1 HERVGGDVGIV
12 PGRADRVRRRARRD
26 VGRKGDD
33 HQGHGVANLAQPPDA
48 HLRRIT
54 DLAKAA
60 HRTAYALEIVAGLT
74 ASLETAAIRAPAVRD
89 AGLAGLPVGAEAVP
103 AELLG
108 AQRAA
113 VVRLQVLAVARLA
126 RIEDAVA
133 ADLQPADLAAPVAV
147 PAVAVVALL
156 RVVEVAVPADGG
168 ATAPEEGAPEE
179 HREGERRP

>member
-1 HERVGGDVGIV
+1 
-12 PGRADRVRRRARRD
+12 
-26 VGRKGDD
+26 
-33 HQGHGVANLAQPPDA
+33 
-48 HLRRIT
+48 
-54 DLAKAA
+54 
-60 HRTAYALEIVAGLT
+60 
-74 ASLETAAIRAPAVRD
+74 
-89 AGLAGLPVGAEAVP
+89 P

-179 HREGERRP
+179 HREGERRPGPAERRLRRHASYLLGPPTRRGSLNSEAASPRACSRRCSRGARRCPRRGRAVSRRSAA